1 MNRNA
6 NTLFSEA
13 ADVKIQRSKFPR
25 NHRHLTS
32 LNAGKLVPIFLEQN
46 VLPGDTIS
54 LDTETF
60 IRMSTPL
67 HPAFDNS
74 YLDIFYFFVP
84 NRLVMDEWKEF
95 MGENTRSYWDDD
107 MPEIELPHVIFS
119 AQQLSNSTSPDD
131 PYYVNYFGTVADYMG
146 VPILTPDDIS
156 NGAHVT
162 QGLNAQENLTA
173 SALPFRAY
181 ALIWNEWF
189 RGETTFPPIEI
200 DKGSSDSI
208 ALWFVDDYFVSAS
221 TGGALCPVAKF
232 HDYFTS
238 ALPEPQRG
246 PDVLLPLGDMAVVKT
261 SDEALFDGTGS
272 KALQLQDST
281 GSMVPNSQRLLGYTV
296 RNNGFVADVQQT
308 INEGSNANSGEGTGL
323 LPVNLYADL
332 EQATAASINDL
343 RLAFAL
349 QRFYETDA
357 RGGTRYIEM
366 VRAHFGVTSPDARL
380 QRPEYLGGKRI
391 RINMQQVLQTSSTDS
406 VSPQGNTAAFSL
418 TADTSSSFTYSATE
432 HGIILGLACVR
443 TQQTYQYGLHCH
455 WSRRNR
461 TDFYF
466 PTFAHLGE
474 QPIYNR
480 EIFAQGTSEDD
491 EVFGYKEAWGEDRYQ
506 PSRLS
511 SVFRS
516 NHPQTLD
523 SWHYA
528 ERHNSLPTLSPEFMS
543 QSQAVIDRTLAV
555 SSELSPQFIVDFGFK
570 ANYVRPMP
578 VRSIPGLSPHF

>member
-6 NTLFSEA
+6 NTLFSEV
-13 ADVKIQRSKFPR
+13 ADVKIQRSRFPR
-25 NHRHLTS
+25 NHRHLTAFNS
-32 LNAGKLVPIFLEQN
+32 GKLVPIFLEQN

-54 LDTETF
+54 LDTEVF

-67 HPAFDNS
+67 HPVFDNS
-74 YLDIFYFFVP
+74 YLDIYYFFVP
-84 NRLVMDEWKEF
+84 NRLIMDEWKEF
-95 MGENTRSYWDDD
+95 MGENTRSYWDDS
-107 MPEIELPHVIFS
+107 MPEIKLPHVYFMG
-119 AQQLSNSTSPDD
+119 QQVGYEQDS
-131 PYYVNYFGTVADYMG
+131 PYYCNYFNTVADYMRIPVLG
-146 VPILTPDDIS
+146 PDVG
-156 NGAHVT
+156 NGATIPQQASSVKNWFST
-162 QGLNAQENLTA
+162 

-189 RGETTFPPIEI
+189 RGESYYRPLQI
-200 DKGSSDSI
+200 DKGSSDTV
-208 ALWFVDDYFVSAS
+208 ALWFDNNYFSSAS

-246 PDVLLPLGDMAVVKT
+246 PDVYLPLGEFAPVT
-261 SDEALFDGTGS
+261 SRDIENPVPSDPVMLRWMSGNNIANGSTVSIRTPTGT
-272 KALQLQDST
+272 T
-281 GSMVPNSQRLLGYTV
+281 GPLGYL
-296 RNNGFVADVQQT
+296 NADA
-308 INEGSNANSGEGTGL
+308 GSLTSPSAL
-323 LPVNLYADL
+323 DNLYFTNLWANLSD
-332 EQATAASINDL
+332 ATAATINDL

-366 VRAHFGVTSPDARL
+366 IKAHFGVTSPDARL

-418 TADTSSSFTYSATE
+418 TADSSSSFTMSATE
-432 HGIILGLACVR
+432 HGVILGLACVR
-443 TQQTYQYGLHCH
+443 TQQTYQYGLGTH

-474 QPIYNR
+474 QPIYNK
-480 EIFAQGTSEDD
+480 EIFLQGSDEDD
-491 EVFGYKEAWGEDRYQ
+491 EVFGYKEAWAEDRYQ
-506 PSRLS
+506 PSGVS

-528 ERHNSLPTLSPEFMS
+528 ERLDSLPTLSEDFIS
-543 QSQAVIDRTLAV
+543 QSSTVIDRTLAV
-555 SSELSPQFIVDFGFK
+555 SSELSPQFTADFGFK
-570 ANYVRPMP
+570 CNYVRPMP
-578 VRSIPGLSPHF
+578 VHSIPGMRNHF